1 MIVKKNNLS
10 DSPTGKAKNWRN
22 RDHPRRSLAMFNDKI
37 SSSSR
42 GESQEIEL
50 MKRTITNLMTVINT
64 LHDKN
69 VELES
74 IIKSIRQ
81 IGYAEHENLRNQI
94 RNLSSRIEEINWVLL
109 KNEIR

>member
-1 MIVKKNNLS
+1 
-10 DSPTGKAKNWRN
+10 
-22 RDHPRRSLAMFNDKI
+22 
-37 SSSSR
+37 
-42 GESQEIEL
+42 
-50 MKRTITNLMTVINT
+50 MTVINT